1 MQNNCTIKGIKNLL
15 FDQGGVIVD
24 IERDRCLVELKK
36 LGMEHP
42 ELLIGLY
49 KQEGP
54 FFALENGDINLDQF
68 HDALR
73 PLMPAGV
80 SDEQMDHAFSSFIV
94 GIPLH
99 RLVAL
104 RELRKRYKTYIL
116 SNTNP
121 LMFEGV
127 IARNFAQEGLDVNAY
142 FDGITV
148 SYKAH
153 SNKPDLKIFEYAI
166 STMGIVPQE
175 TLFFDDG
182 QENLDAAA
190 KLGFKT
196 ALVEPGQE
204 FIDIITRLES
214 EQ

>member
-1 MQNNCTIKGIKNLL
+1 MATIKGIKNLL

-24 IERDRCLVELKK
+24 LKRDRCLDELKK
-36 LGMEHP
+36 LGMEKP
-42 ELLIGLY
+42 ESLIGLY

-54 FFALENGDINLDQF
+54 FFALENGDIGVEEF

-73 PLMPAGV
+73 PLMPSGV
-80 SDEQMDHAFSSFIV
+80 TNEQMDHAFSSFIV
-94 GIPLH
+94 GIPRH
-99 RLVAL
+99 RLVSL

-121 LMFEGV
+121 IMFDGI
-127 IARNFAQEGLDVNAY
+127 IAQNFAQEGLDVNAY
-142 FDGITV
+142 FDGVTV
-148 SYKAH
+148 SYIAH
-153 SNKPDLKIFEYAI
+153 SNKPDRKIFDYAI
-166 STMGIVPQE
+166 STMGIIPQE

-196 ALVEPGQE
+196 ALVEPGCE
-204 FIDIITRLES
+204 FMDIITQLEK
-214 EQ
+214 Q

>member
-1 MQNNCTIKGIKNLL
+1 MATIKGIKNLL

-24 IERDRCLVELKK
+24 IERDRCLDELRR
-36 LGMEHP
+36 LGMEAP
-42 ELLIGLY
+42 EKFVGLY
-49 KQEGP
+49 KQDGP
-54 FFALENGDINLDQF
+54 FFALENGDINLDEF
-68 HDALR
+68 HQALR
-73 PLMPAGV
+73 PFMPPGV
-80 SDEQMDHAFSSFIV
+80 TDEQMDYAFSSFIV

-99 RLVAL
+99 RLQAL

-127 IARNFAQEGLDVNAY
+127 IARAFAQEGLDVNAY

-148 SYKAH
+148 SYLAH
-153 SNKPDLKIFEYAI
+153 SNKPDRKIFDYAVE
-166 STMGIVPQE
+166 TMGIKPKE

-190 KLGFKT
+190 ELGFKT
-196 ALVEPGQE
+196 ALVEPGCE
-204 FIDIITRLES
+204 FIDIINQLE
-214 EQ
+214 QAQ